1 VPALTPEAKLTGR
14 QKAAIVLVAI
24 GQRASAEVFRH
35 LRPEEIDELTLEIA
49 ALGAVSQELKQRCVE
64 EFYETALAQNYITE
78 GGLTYARGILEEALG
93 PDRAAE
99 VLGRLSQAI
108 QVTPFEFLRRTDA
121 AMILNVLSNEH
132 PQTVALI
139 MAYLPPDTAGQ
150 VLSSLPPEQ
159 QSEVATRLALMDR
172 TNPEVIREIELVLER
187 KLSSVI
193 NQDFTTAGG
202 VKSLVEVLG
211 KVDRPTEKTILE
223 SLEEQSPE
231 LADEVRRLMFLF
243 EDIVLLDDRSVQQV
257 LREVDGKD
265 LAVALKGQPENVQA
279 KIFGNMSSRAAENIK
294 EDLEYMG
301 PVRVAQVEEAQQK
314 IVAVI
319 RKLEDAGQIVIARGG
334 DDDLIS

>member
-1 VPALTPEAKLTGR
+1 MPALSPDAKLTGR
-14 QKAAIVLVAI
+14 QKAAVVMVAI

-49 ALGAVSQELKQRCVE
+49 GLGAVSQELKQRTVE

-78 GGLTYARGILEEALG
+78 GGLSYARGILEEALG
-93 PDRAAE
+93 QDRANE

-121 AMILNVLSNEH
+121 SMILNVLSNEH
-132 PQTVALI
+132 PQTMALI
-139 MAYLPPDTAGQ
+139 MAYLPTDSAGQ
-150 VLSSLPPEQ
+150 VLSALPPEQ
-159 QSEVATRLALMDR
+159 QSEVAMRLALMDR

-193 NQDFTTAGG
+193 NQDFTSAGG
-202 VKSLVEVLG
+202 VKALVEVLG

-334 DDDLIS
+334 DDDLVT